1 MNKNMVKKPVLGVL
15 DSAREGTLAYPGQVK
30 KWLLICCTLFVCA
43 NGCGTDA
50 RDVTVDPAGEPESR
64 VYEVFGMDCPGCHGG
79 LEKLIEKIPAVRQ
92 AEANWQKKQ
101 VVVTVRVGAEL
112 KDEDV
117 YDAIKR
123 ANFTPGKRIK

>member
-1 MNKNMVKKPVLGVL
+1 MNKNMVKKPILWVS
-15 DSAREGTLAYPGQVK
+15 DSPRKGTFAYPGQVK
-30 KWLLICCTLFVCA
+30 KWLLICCTLLVCA

-50 RDVTVDPAGEPESR
+50 RDVTVDPTGELETR

-79 LEKLIEKIPAVRQ
+79 LEKLIEKISAVQQ
-92 AEANWQKKQ
+92 AEANWQKKL

-123 ANFTPGKRIK
+123 ANFTPGKWIK